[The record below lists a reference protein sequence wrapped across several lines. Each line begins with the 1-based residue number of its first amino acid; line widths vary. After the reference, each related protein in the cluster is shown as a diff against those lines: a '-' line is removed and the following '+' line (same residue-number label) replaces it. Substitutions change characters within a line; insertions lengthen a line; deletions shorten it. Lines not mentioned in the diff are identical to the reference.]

1 MAARTDGQGQSEKE
15 NAVRKVSRREALQT
29 IGLAGLGMAM
39 AAVRAPGEAKG
50 ESTMEAPSAKPQP
63 FSLPPLGYKSLEPVI
78 DDATLALH
86 HDKHHA
92 AYVAGANRA
101 LDELAKAREAGDFA
115 LVKHWERDLAFNGSG
130 CVLHAMYWA
139 SMWPGGRGKPSDAFA
154 AAVDASFGSQ
164 AKMLA
169 QFAAATKAVEGSGW
183 GVLAWEPATR
193 RLVILQAEKH
203 QNLTVWGCAP
213 LLICDVWEHAYY
225 LKYQNKR
232 PDYVDSWMKII
243 DWESAGARYETA
255 VTQ

>member
-1 MAARTDGQGQSEKE
+1 MQAIS
-15 NAVRKVSRREALQT
+15 V
-29 IGLAGLGMAM
+29 
-39 AAVRAPGEAKG
+39 
-50 ESTMEAPSAKPQP
+50 KPQE
-63 FSLPPLGYKSLEPVI
+63 FVLPPLGYKSLDPVI

-92 AYVAGANRA
+92 AYVAGANKA

-139 SMWPGGRGKPSDAFA
+139 SMWPGGRGRPSDAFA

-203 QNLTVWGCAP
+203 QNLTVWGAAP

-232 PDYVDSWMKII
+232 PDYVDAWMKLI
-243 DWESAGARYETA
+243 DWESASARFEAA
-255 VTQ
+255 VK